1 MKAVIFDFDGT
12 IVDSLAA
19 VIRVLEQIKGV
30 KKPMSEA
37 EVEKLENLSMWQ
49 VARAMK
55 VPLWKV
61 PAIVVRGRHL
71 FHGHMENVRVHP
83 GMTELIAMLHDKMPL
98 FVLSTNRSKNIE
110 KYLTMHGLDRYFT
123 RIYGEANP
131 LSKVR
136 KMRELL
142 SREGLDARDT
152 LCVGDEIIDI
162 KSAHKIGMPVAAV
175 TWGFSSHEGL
185 AAHKP
190 ESLSD
195 TVASLRAAL
204 EQRLTQDAR

>member
-30 KKPMSEA
+30 KKPMSDD
-37 EVEKLENLSMWQ
+37 EVEKLRGLSMWK

-55 VPLWKV
+55 VPIWKV
-61 PAIVVRGRHL
+61 PTIMARGRQM
-71 FHGHMENVRVHP
+71 FDGHMETVRVHT
-83 GMTELIAMLHDKMPL
+83 GMAEMIAMLHEKMPL
-98 FVLSTNRSKNIE
+98 FVLSTNKTANIQ
-110 KYLTMHGLDRYFT
+110 KYLASHGLDRYFT

-142 SREGLDARDT
+142 SRESLEARDT
-152 LCVGDEIIDI
+152 LCVGDEVVDI

-175 TWGFSSHEGL
+175 TWGFSGRDGL
-185 AAHKP
+185 EAHKP
-190 ESLSD
+190 ESLND
-195 TVASLRAAL
+195 TVAGLRAVL
-204 EQRLTQDAR
+204 EQCLAKDAR

>member
-30 KKPMSEA
+30 KRPMSEV

-61 PAIVVRGRHL
+61 PTIMVRGRHL
-71 FHGHMENVRVHP
+71 FHGHMQSVRVHP
-83 GMTELIAMLHDKMPL
+83 GMTELIAMLHDRMPL
-98 FVLSTNRSKNIE
+98 FVLSTNRTANIE
-110 KYLTMHGLDRYFT
+110 KYLNGHGLDSYFT

-142 SREGLDARDT
+142 SREGLEARDT

-175 TWGFSSHEGL
+175 SWGFSSREGL
-185 AAHKP
+185 ASHNP

-195 TVASLRAAL
+195 TVAALRAVL
-204 EQRLTQDAR
+204 EKRLAQDAR

>member
-19 VIRVLEQIKGV
+19 VIRVLEQIKGT

-61 PAIVVRGRHL
+61 PIIAARGRQL
-71 FHGHMENVRVHP
+71 FHGHMENVRLHP
-83 GMTELIAMLHDKMPL
+83 GMASLLAMLHKKLPL

-110 KYLTMHGLDRYFT
+110 KYLSMHGLDRYVT

-131 LSKVR
+131 LSKVH

-142 SREGLDARDT
+142 SREGLKAQDT
-152 LCVGDEIIDI
+152 LCIGDEIVDI
-162 KSAHKIGMPVAAV
+162 KSAHKLGMPVAAV
-175 TWGFSSHEGL
+175 SWGFSSRDGL
-185 AAHKP
+185 ISYNP

-195 TVASLRAAL
+195 TVTNLREVL
-204 EQRLTQDAR
+204 ELRMKQDAR